1 MLRLV
6 DKLTVRTRLWV
17 LLGAGALG
25 LFLLLV
31 LALQEERA
39 LLLQDRQAKTRDLTE
54 TACGLLEHFH
64 KLAGEGKLTRP
75 MGILRNLGQ
84 VMARTQTDGD
94 LTREVPVD
102 GDDEISAVTRSFNQ
116 LLGSFRRSMHDVLD
130 HLEHHQDCEGHQG
143 HRGPDEAVGAEY
155 RHRGCASR

>member
-1 MLRLV
+1 MAEQLEGIPMLRLV

-64 KLAGEGKLTRP
+64 KLAGEGKLSEAEAQR
-75 MGILRNLGQ
+75 
-84 VMARTQTDGD
+84 MAR
-94 LTREVPVD
+94 
-102 GDDEISAVTRSFNQ
+102 
-116 LLGSFRRSMHDVLD
+116 
-130 HLEHHQDCEGHQG
+130 
-143 HRGPDEAVGAEY
+143 EAVCALRYGQKEY
-155 RHRGCASR
+155 FWIHDLASISSCIP